1 MNITKKI
8 AAFLRDQQGL
18 TTTEYAI
25 AGALVGAAI
34 ILAFTDLGAAI
45 AAVIGYMAEAFD

>member
-1 MNITKKI
+1 MQFKAWIR
-8 AAFLRDQQGL
+8 AWLADDEGL

-34 ILAFTDLGAAI
+34 VLAFTDLGQAI
-45 AAVIGYMAEAFD
+45 AAVISYMASVF

>member
-1 MNITKKI
+1 MKFWNLLK
-8 AAFLRDQQGL
+8 AWLRDDSGL

-34 ILAFTDLGAAI
+34 IISFTDMGKAI
-45 AAVIGYMAEAFD
+45 AAVISFIANAL